1 MTEMVKV
8 VERASLYLM
17 FFQTAPDEKSRSC
30 KLCNQSYPIRTAYGN
45 LGRHLKYRHPG
56 YDQMGDAISN
66 SLPQPITAASER
78 ADKMG
83 VAIPSLLPQPITTI
97 TESAEKMDDAI
108 PSLSPQL
115 TTSITKT
122 ANTMGDAIPSL
133 LPQPIT
139 TITESAEKMDDAV
152 PSLSPQ
158 LTTSITK
165 TANTTNMEPQNMM
178 EVTIDEPENVGLGLS
193 EEGKGTPV
201 EKSSNIS
208 VVSFFEETPD
218 GKSRNCKFC
227 NQSYSIATIPDNLQK
242 HLTRYHPG
250 YENGTMDAVFS
261 NPPPELI
268 ATALKSSTV
277 DVDFNWLLLRWLIG
291 ESLPPSTLRDKWLS
305 DSFKFI
311 NNSAVRFW
319 STERFQSVI
328 LHGFK
333 SMQEDVKASLEL
345 VNSKISLTLDFWT
358 SNEKIF
364 YMSVTGHWIDETWCL
379 HKVLLDISRI
389 PYPCAGSDM
398 YHTIAKVLKMYSIGN
413 KILSCTHDNSQK
425 AIHACHTLKEYL
437 DGRNSTTFCHI
448 PCAARTLNLIIEDG
462 LRNAKPVISKIREF
476 VLEMKTSL
484 EISSDFKQATSAY
497 REGSWE
503 FPIDISTRWSG
514 NYAMLEMAHRASKSM
529 DAVIRNHEESLASS
543 SMLMNPS
550 EKVAVSIMHQYL
562 APFHQITSSM
572 CTTKNPAVGVVLSL
586 MDDVVKMV
594 DSFMDSCDTPD
605 WLKTG
610 AEDMAKKGRSYN
622 NQVHNIC
629 TYIAAILDPRI
640 KGEFI
645 PDNLD
650 SEDYLEEARKYFL
663 KNYTNALCPTQ
674 AEGYSARDMTIYT
687 DELSQYLS
695 EPPSPTTDV
704 LDWWKENSSRY
715 PKLSVMARDFLVIQP
730 TSVSP
735 SKVFSGIG
743 DEIHKRR
750 VCLPY
755 ASTQPVLCLREWIES
770 GFKLKYRLEE
780 VDFEQFM
787 VSGNGT
793 ASTSAL
799 S

>member
-1 MTEMVKV
+1 MTEIVTV
-8 VERASLYLM
+8 IERASLYLM

-30 KLCNQSYPIRTAYGN
+30 KLCNQSYPIKTAYGN

-56 YDQMGDAISN
+56 YDQMGDAVSN
-66 SLPQPITAASER
+66 SLPQPITAVSER

-83 VAIPSLLPQPITTI
+83 
-97 TESAEKMDDAI
+97 MDDAI
-108 PSLSPQL
+108 PSLSSQL

-165 TANTTNMEPQNMM
+165 TANTMSDAIPSPLLPSVTTVSKRINMEPQNMM
-178 EVTIDEPENVGLGLS
+178 EVTVDEPENVGLGLS

-227 NQSYSIATIPDNLQK
+227 NQSYSIATIP
-242 HLTRYHPG
+242 
-250 YENGTMDAVFS
+250 
-261 NPPPELI
+261 ELI

-291 ESLPPSTLRDKWLS
+291 ESLPPSTLRDKCLS
-305 DSFKFI
+305 NSFKFI

-319 STERFQSVI
+319 SIERFQSVI
-328 LHGFK
+328 LHGFR

-358 SNEKIF
+358 SNEQIF
-364 YMSVTGHWIDETWCL
+364 YMSVTGHWIDESWSL

-389 PYPCAGSDM
+389 PYPCAGSDI
-398 YHTIAKVLKMYSIGN
+398 YHAIVKVLKMYNISN
-413 KILSCTHDNSQK
+413 KILSCTHDNSQQ
-425 AIHACHTLKEYL
+425 AAHACHALKEYL
-437 DGRNSTTFCHI
+437 VSRNLIAFCYI
-448 PCAARTLNLIIEDG
+448 PCAARTLNLILEDG
-462 LRNAKPVISKIREF
+462 LRNAKPVIFKIREF

-514 NYAMLEMAHRASKSM
+514 NYAMLDMAHR
-529 DAVIRNHEESLASS
+529 VIVKND
-543 SMLMNPS
+543 
-550 EKVAVSIMHQYL
+550 VAVSIMQQYL

-622 NQVHNIC
+622 SQVHNIC

-645 PDNLD
+645 PDNLN
-650 SEDYLEEARKYFL
+650 SEGYPEEARKYFI

-715 PKLSVMARDFLVIQP
+715 PNLSVMARDFLVIQP

-743 DEIHKRR
+743 DEIHKQT

-770 GFKLKYRLEE
+770 GFKLKFRLEE

-787 VSGNGT
+787 VS
-793 ASTSAL
+793 ASTSAV

>member
-1 MTEMVKV
+1 MTEIVKV

-30 KLCNQSYPIRTAYGN
+30 KLCNQSYPIKTAYGN

-56 YDQMGDAISN
+56 YDKMGDAVS
-66 SLPQPITAASER
+66 SPLPQPITAVSER

-83 VAIPSLLPQPITTI
+83 GAIPSPLPQLMTTVK
-97 TESAEKMDDAI
+97 ESAEKKGDAV
-108 PSLSPQL
+108 PSPSPQL
-115 TTSITKT
+115 VTSTKT
-122 ANTMGDAIPSL
+122 ANTMNDAISSPL
-133 LPQPIT
+133 LPSIT
-139 TITESAEKMDDAV
+139 TVSKRDQSQVKHSSKINFELESY
-152 PSLSPQ
+152 
-158 LTTSITK
+158 
-165 TANTTNMEPQNMM
+165 MEPQNTMD
-178 EVTIDEPENVGLGLS
+178 VTVDEPENVGLGLS
-193 EEGKGTPV
+193 EKGKGTPV
-201 EKSSNIS
+201 AKSSNNS
-208 VVSFFEETPD
+208 VMSFFEETPD

-227 NQSYSIATIPDNLQK
+227 NQSYSIATVPDNLQK
-242 HLTRYHPG
+242 HLTCYHPG
-250 YENGTMDAVFS
+250 YENDNMDVVFS
-261 NPPPELI
+261 SSPPELI
-268 ATALKSSTV
+268 TTQLKSSTV
-277 DVDFNWLLLRWLIG
+277 DLDLNWLLLRWLIG

-305 DSFKFI
+305 NSFKFI

-319 STERFQSVI
+319 SVERFQSVI
-328 LHGFK
+328 LHGFR

-358 SNEKIF
+358 SNEQIF
-364 YMSVTGHWIDETWCL
+364 YMSVTAHWIDESWSL

-389 PYPCAGSDM
+389 PYPCAGSDI
-398 YHTIAKVLKMYSIGN
+398 YHTIVKVLKMYNISS
-413 KILSCTHDNSQK
+413 KILSCTHDNSQQ
-425 AIHACHTLKEYL
+425 AAHACHTLKEYL
-437 DGRNSTTFCHI
+437 VGENSIAFCYI
-448 PCAARTLNLIIEDG
+448 PCAARTLNLILEDG
-462 LRNAKPVISKIREF
+462 LRNAKPVIFKIREF

-514 NYAMLEMAHRASKSM
+514 NYAMLDMAHRASKSM
-529 DAVIRNHEESLASS
+529 DAVIRNHEESLACS
-543 SMLMNPS
+543 SMLLNPT

-562 APFHQITSSM
+562 APFHQITSSI
-572 CTTKNPAVGVVLSL
+572 CTTKNPAVGLVLSL

-594 DSFMDSCDTPD
+594 ASLKDSCDTPD

-622 NQVHNIC
+622 SQVHNIC
-629 TYIAAILDPRI
+629 TYTAAILDPRI

-645 PDNLD
+645 PENLN
-650 SEDYLEEARKYFL
+650 SESYLEEARNYFM
-663 KNYTNALCPTQ
+663 KNYTNAHCPTQ
-674 AEGYSARDMTIYT
+674 AKGYSAQDIYA

-695 EPPSPTTDV
+695 EPASPTADV
-704 LDWWKENSSRY
+704 LDWWKENSLRY
-715 PKLSVMARDFLVIQP
+715 PQLSLMARDFLIIQP

-735 SKVFSGIG
+735 SKVFSGIIG
-743 DEIHKRR
+743 DEIDKQR